1 MLITLSSQSTTASL
15 ASNLASSAPSTSL
28 KIRVNQI
35 AVHCIATASSLLLLL
50 SLQLLNNIQVSIH
63 SPFKSD
69 ALFYILKMRKNSSEC
84 LYAEHHQNVYLYM
97 CSSFLPF
104 CITFGLVCFF
114 SNSFFPSYMHSKLCS
129 YSNIIN
135 KYNVLNC
142 PH

>member
-35 AVHCIATASSLLLLL
+35 AVHRIATASSLLLLL

-84 LYAEHHQNVYLYM
+84 LYAEHHQNVYLYVF
-97 CSSFLPF
+97 FLF
-104 CITFGLVCFF
+104 AFLHNIRSRVLFF
-114 SNSFFPSYMHSKLCS
+114 QLLLSVIYAQQIVFLFKH
-129 YSNIIN
+129 N
-135 KYNVLNC
+135 KQV
-142 PH
+142 